1 MNGPVETSLGLLQG
15 GRSGEVHVF
24 KGIPYAQPPLGR
36 LRFAP
41 PLPPSPWV
49 GVREAGAFSAAA
61 MQNTSSVDRMLGS
74 KPPEMSEDCLTLN
87 VWTVGLDDARR
98 PVMVWI
104 HGGSFLSGSG
114 RAPWY
119 DGSAFALNGEVVVV
133 TINYRLGALGFLH
146 LAPFDDELASSGNAG
161 LLDQVAALRWVR
173 DNIAGF
179 GGNPDNVTLFGESAG
194 AMGIG
199 ALLACAP
206 AQGLFHKAIL
216 QSGAADN
223 VIDAH
228 EASRVTR
235 QLLDAL
241 GLDAG
246 RGVVERL
253 RGVPCEAILDAQADV
268 RALHLQT
275 GMPWRP
281 VLDGSVINHEP
292 LDAIGRGDSAPVR
305 LLVGTNLDEVRFFT
319 LFDQQ
324 TNQLTDDTLIE
335 RCDKRLGNGS
345 GAPLVEQY
353 RAARPQLSAP
363 QVWAA
368 IETDRIFR
376 LPAIELLDR
385 HARHQNGSF
394 GYLFTWA
401 TPAFGG
407 SLGACHV
414 LEVPFVFDNLH
425 QPGVKGL
432 CGPVTPAMQQLAANL
447 HAAWTAFAHSGDPN
461 HPDIPTWS
469 GWGESRRPSMV
480 FDETC
485 LLECDPGGD
494 ARTLLAEVLATN
506 RP

>member
-1 MNGPVETSLGLLQG
+1 MTRPVETSLGLLQG
-15 GRSGEVHVF
+15 GRSGEAHVF
-24 KGIPYAQPPLGR
+24 RGIPYAQAPIGR

-41 PLPPSPWV
+41 PQPPSPWV
-49 GVREAGAFSAAA
+49 GVREAGTFSAVS

-74 KPPEMSEDCLTLN
+74 RPPEMSEDCLTLN
-87 VWTVGLDDARR
+87 IWTAGLDDARR

-119 DGSAFALNGEVVVV
+119 EGSSFALKGDVVLV
-133 TINYRLGALGFLH
+133 TVNYRLGALGFLH
-146 LAPFDDELASSGNAG
+146 LAPFDDELVSSGNAG

-179 GGNPDNVTLFGESAG
+179 GGDPDNVTLFGESAG

-206 AQGLFHKAIL
+206 ARDLFHKAIL

-223 VIDAH
+223 VIDTH

-235 QLLDAL
+235 QLLEAL
-241 GLDAG
+241 GLDG
-246 RGVVERL
+246 DRGVVERL
-253 RGVPCEAILDAQADV
+253 RGVPCEALLGAQADV
-268 RALHLQT
+268 RTLHRQT

-281 VLDGSVINHEP
+281 VLDGSVITDEP
-292 LDAIGRGDSAPVR
+292 LDAIDRGDLAPVR

-324 TNQLTDDTLIE
+324 TNQLTDETLIE

-345 GAPLVEQY
+345 GAPLLDRY
-353 RAARPQLSAP
+353 RAARPWLSAP

-368 IETDRIFR
+368 IETDRVFR
-376 LPAIELLDR
+376 LPAMELLDR
-385 HARHQNGSF
+385 HARHGASF

-425 QPGVKGL
+425 QPGVKAL
-432 CGPVTPAMQQLAANL
+432 CGPVTSAMQRLAANL
-447 HAAWTAFAHSGDPN
+447 HAAWTAFAHGGDPN
-461 HPDIPTWS
+461 HPHLPTWS
-469 GWGESRRPSMV
+469 EWDEVGRPSMV

-485 LLECDPGGD
+485 LLELDPGGD

-506 RP
+506 GP